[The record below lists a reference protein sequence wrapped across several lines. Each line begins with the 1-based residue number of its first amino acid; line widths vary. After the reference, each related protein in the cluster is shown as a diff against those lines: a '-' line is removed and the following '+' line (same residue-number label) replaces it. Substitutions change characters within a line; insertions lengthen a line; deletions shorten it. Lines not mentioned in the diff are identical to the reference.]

1 MKLTEEEYK
10 ELKEFLST
18 LGAYLPDNKAPYVW
32 NLFNRLRNEN
42 EPQPCTCASSGAHW
56 KRAIDFLYDWIK
68 HN

>member
-18 LGAYLPDNKAPYVW
+18 LGAYMPDNRAHYVW
-32 NLFNRLRNEN
+32 NLFNRLRDEN

>member
-1 MKLTEEEYK
+1 MKITEEQK
-10 ELKEFLST
+10 QELKEFLST

-32 NLFNRLRNEN
+32 DLFNHLRGEN
-42 EPQPCTCASSGAHW
+42 EPRPCTCASSGAHW

>member
-1 MKLTEEEYK
+1 MKLTEEEYN

-18 LGAYLPDNKAPYVW
+18 IGAYMPENRANYVW
-32 NLFNRLRNEN
+32 NLYNRLRGEN